1 MILRHFILRKL
12 LFISLCCI
20 SITASGQDL
29 VFSQYYNS
37 PIHINPAFAGLNNY
51 PQFTS
56 NYRLQWPG
64 ISNVYKTFAFSYD
77 QYFNKF
83 NSGLGFT
90 ALTDDQGEGTLKT
103 TEFSGIYAYKLRFR
117 QDWQLKFGLEVG
129 YSQSRLDFS
138 KLIFFDQIDPG
149 VGPFDSAG
157 VPFPSGE
164 IPPDNLSNAYMDVN
178 FGMLLYNPLFY
189 VGITFDHINGPY
201 NGFLASN
208 SNQNVAI
215 PIVVAINAGTQIV
228 LESDN
233 KGKPSTFISPNVL
246 FAQQSGFSQLN
257 IGAYMQIKQLFG
269 GAWIRHTLGNL
280 DAFIFTTGVD
290 LDYIKI
296 GYSFDLTGSSLS
308 PNTGGSHEIGIILRL
323 KNLEKKESKY
333 NDCFSLFR

>member
-1 MILRHFILRKL
+1 MTLRHFILKKL
-12 LFISLCCI
+12 LFLCFCGTCF
-20 SITASGQDL
+20 TALGQDL
-29 VFSQYYNS
+29 VFSQYYNA

-64 ISNVYKTFAFSYD
+64 INNVYKTFAFSYD
-77 QYFNKF
+77 QYFNKL
-83 NSGLGFT
+83 NSGIGFT

-103 TEFSGIYAYKLRFR
+103 TKLSGIYAYRLRFR
-117 QDWQLKFGLEVG
+117 KDWQLKFGLEVG
-129 YSQSRLDFS
+129 FSQSRLDFA
-138 KLIFFDQIDPG
+138 KLIFFDQIDPA

-164 IPPDNLSNAYMDVN
+164 IQPENLSNGYLDVN
-178 FGMLLYNPLFY
+178 FGMLFYNPQFY
-189 VGITFDHINGPY
+189 VGLTFDHINGPY
-201 NGFLASN
+201 SGFLASN
-208 SNQNVAI
+208 SNESFAI
-215 PIVVAINAGTQIV
+215 PIVLAINAGTQIV

-233 KGKPSTFISPNVL
+233 KGKPSTFISPNIL
-246 FAQQSGFSQLN
+246 IAKQSGFSQIN
-257 IGAYMQIKQLFG
+257 VGAYMQIKQLFG

-280 DAFIFTTGVD
+280 DAFIFTAGID
-290 LDYIKI
+290 LSYIKI
-296 GYSFDLTGSSLS
+296 GYSFDLTGSRLG